1 MSSRLRPVATRQA
14 ATITQS
20 LQKLVHVFFLS
31 HHRVSCGMY
40 GVVQA
45 SQYFSDLSL
54 GGPQSVC
61 FGSCSSWP
69 A

>member
-20 LQKLVHVFFLS
+20 LQKLVHVLS
-31 HHRVSCGMY
+31 SRITTRVSVYVRTSKPPSTFGSESWLTSEC
-40 GVVQA
+40 
-45 SQYFSDLSL
+45 
-54 GGPQSVC
+54 VC
-61 FGSCSSWP
+61 FGSCLLG